1 MSKGQT
7 LIKITFILIFLF
19 SFFISFSQSKINY
32 SLDQFND
39 QIKSEFKLLGI
50 ENSETEILSSTIN
63 NWKQSFSDEDKKKF
77 IEILNFLSSSNTKNY
92 LAFLYYSDWI
102 LNNLDSKSSF
112 ADVLLYHYY
121 FIYSTD
127 KPARYFQLLWE
138 KINNKY

>member
-39 QIKSEFKLLGI
+39 QIKSDFKLLGI

-63 NWKQSFSDEDKKKF
+63 NWKQSFSEA
-77 IEILNFLSSSNTKNY
+77 SC
-92 LAFLYYSDWI
+92 
-102 LNNLDSKSSF
+102 KS
-112 ADVLLYHYY
+112 H
-121 FIYSTD
+121 
-127 KPARYFQLLWE
+127 
-138 KINNKY
+138 